1 MNNSDA
7 LAPRVGGAQDRSF
20 QAIFQDPTAVRLMD
34 TPKDLDQGA
43 LSRPVLAGQ
52 SMNSPGAKAKI
63 HGAQNLN
70 RPEPFGDPA
79 KFNYR
84 IAKLHLGLVSF
95 RFHIQ
100 VTSLGS

>member
-1 MNNSDA
+1 
-7 LAPRVGGAQDRSF
+7 
-20 QAIFQDPTAVRLMD
+20 
-34 TPKDLDQGA
+34 
-43 LSRPVLAGQ
+43 
-52 SMNSPGAKAKI
+52 MNSPGAKAKI

-100 VTSLGS
+100 VTSLGSRGHRSHLGGDAGLHFPLRCLPAPCSDNG